1 LTALLPPARPK
12 EDELAKPSQAVKLVQ
27 LAARGAARVPFSGPP
42 ACMAKLIMMRY
53 KVRCQALSTPD
64 LFSVL
69 CTHAPRPII
78 HCSLKLNQVNT
89 QRRCTM
95 TLAQRNAPHQFA
107 LPTPRQR
114 LPVAWIHILKQPP
127 VPRPTPRPSVPWPV
141 PCPCFLHRQQAYE
154 KMTKRYEK
162 SLVEK
167 LLVSSQTYVLLTDFA
182 VAYSC

>member
-1 LTALLPPARPK
+1 MLTALLPPARPK

-42 ACMAKLIMMRY
+42 ACMAKLIMMPY

-89 QRRCTM
+89 QCRCTM

-127 VPRPTPRPSVPWPV
+127 VPRPTPRLSVPWPV
-141 PCPCFLHRQQAYE
+141 PYVREDDEKIREITRGEITREFSDVRSAHRF
-154 KMTKRYEK
+154 RGC
-162 SLVEK
+162 L
-167 LLVSSQTYVLLTDFA
+167 
-182 VAYSC
+182 